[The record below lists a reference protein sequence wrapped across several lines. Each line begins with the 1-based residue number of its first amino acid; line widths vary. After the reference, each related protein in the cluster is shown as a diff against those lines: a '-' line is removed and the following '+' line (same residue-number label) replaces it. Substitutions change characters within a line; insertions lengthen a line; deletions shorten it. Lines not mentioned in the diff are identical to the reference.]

1 MTLIEQGNYML
12 EFFEQYDRYSE
23 QEKGAREAAC
33 LEIQHKHGIL
43 FPEEQDLLL
52 GRYEKPGIG
61 FAMQDFGMGYYQD
74 KEQCSAVLAHVA
86 EPLKSRLKNYLEQWE
101 AKTGRAELIGKTPK
115 HILELIP
122 NDNFKQE
129 SNVGFWLCRMSSTQL
144 DFDKLLRLGIPGLMA
159 ELEQQI
165 KGTKD
170 TTKIKLYQE
179 MIGALKAF
187 RAVLR
192 FHRDKIRE
200 SDHPHRELL
209 TEVLTQITDKKP
221 STFHEAVQ
229 LMYLYAIMSGTYNYG
244 RMDEYL
250 GDFLAHDLS
259 EDKITGAQAKE
270 LLCCLWRLII
280 QRKTTWNARV
290 IIGGKGRRNE
300 KNANLCAQLIIEVAA
315 IVRDVLP
322 QLTLRFYDGQDE
334 QLMEEALKTI
344 GSGCVYPMLY
354 NDDVNIPSV
363 QKAFEL
369 PEEEAVNYLPFG
381 CGEYIINHK
390 SVGTPSDIINLL
402 KALEITLFD
411 GYDYVSEKQLGLQ
424 TGLLTEYDKFED
436 FFASYCKQVERYI
449 AIEAEQ
455 QMAEY
460 TVAQEHSPFLLSG
473 ILYDDCI
480 AKGKAIFDGGAKY
493 MGGTLEIY
501 GNTNTSD
508 SLYAIQQL
516 VFERKEIGKEELLEM
531 IKNNFAG
538 YEQQWELLKNVP
550 KYGNDHSGADLM
562 AERVHEHV
570 CNFIKEQAKRVG
582 LDSYLAVVIN
592 NSANSELGEF
602 TLASADGRKAWEPM
616 ANANNPSGGSDVNG
630 LTAMLNSLVKLR
642 TDIHAGSV
650 QNLKFSKE
658 MFTTYYDKTKMMIKV
673 YFEQG
678 GSQLMINVLGRDDLE
693 RALEEPEKYK
703 NLIVRV
709 GGFCARFVELN
720 PNVQRE
726 IMSRTMY

>member
-1 MTLIEQGNYML
+1 MTLSEQGNYML
-12 EFFEQYDRYSE
+12 EFFERYYSYPE
-23 QEKGAREAAC
+23 KEKGEREAAC
-33 LEIQHKHGIL
+33 LEIQYKYAIL
-43 FPEEQDLLL
+43 FPEKQDLLL

-61 FAMQDFGMGYYQD
+61 FAMQDFGMGYYQNQ
-74 KEQCSAVLAHVA
+74 EQCKAVLANVA
-86 EPLKSRLKNYLEQWE
+86 EPLKSRLTDYLDQWE
-101 AKTGRAELIGKTPK
+101 AKTGRAELIRKTPK
-115 HILELIP
+115 HILDIIP

-144 DFDKLLRLGIPGLMA
+144 DFDKLLRLGIPGLTA

-165 KGTKD
+165 AVTKD
-170 TTKIKLYQE
+170 ASKIKLYQE

-187 RAVLR
+187 QAVIR
-192 FHRDKIRE
+192 FHRDKIQA
-200 SDHPHRELL
+200 SDHPHRKLL
-209 TEVLTQITDKKP
+209 TEVLTHIADNRP
-221 STFHEAVQ
+221 FSFHEAVQ
-229 LMYLYAIMSGTYNYG
+229 LMYLYAIVSGTYNYG

-250 GDFLAHDLS
+250 GDFLTHDLT
-259 EDKITGAQAKE
+259 EHKITRAQAKE
-270 LLCCLWRLII
+270 LLCCLWHLII

-300 KNANLCAQLIIEVAA
+300 RNADLCARLIIEVAS

-322 QLTLRFYDGQDE
+322 QLTLRFYGGQDE
-334 QLMEEALKTI
+334 HLMEDALKTI
-344 GSGCVYPMLY
+344 GTGCVYPMLY
-354 NDDVNIPSV
+354 NDEINISSV
-363 QKAFEL
+363 QRAFQI

-381 CGEYIINHK
+381 CGEYVIYHK
-390 SVGTPSDIINLL
+390 SVGTPSDIINIL

-411 GYDYVSEKQLGLQ
+411 GYDYVSKKQLGLK
-424 TGLLTEYDKFED
+424 TGLLTEYDNFED
-436 FFASYCKQVERYI
+436 FFESYCKQAERYI
-449 AIEAEQ
+449 TIEAEQ
-455 QMAEY
+455 QMVEY
-460 TVAQEHSPFLLSG
+460 NVAQEHSPFLLCS
-473 ILYDDCI
+473 ILFDDCI

-493 MGGTLEIY
+493 KGGTLELY

-508 SLYAIQQL
+508 SLYAIQQM
-516 VFERKEIGKEELLEM
+516 VFERKEIGKAELLEM
-531 IKNNFAG
+531 IRNDFAG
-538 YEQQWELLKNVP
+538 YEKQWELLKNVP
-550 KYGNDHSGADLM
+550 KYGNDNSGADLM
-562 AERVHEHV
+562 AKRVHEHV

-582 LDSYLAVVIN
+582 LDSYLAVIIN

-602 TLASADGRKAWEPM
+602 TLASADGRKAREPM

-673 YFEQG
+673 YFENG
-678 GSQLMINVLGRDDLE
+678 GSQLMMNVLGREDLE
-693 RALEEPEKYK
+693 NALKEPEKYK

-709 GGFCARFVELN
+709 GGFCARFVELS